1 MICLFFSIGVSAQ
14 KEVIYEVF
22 QRSFFDSNG
31 DGHGDFKGI
40 QQKLDYLQ
48 RLGVNTILL
57 APVYQSDFYDNYFA
71 TDFEKIDPKY
81 GAFTYYRDL
90 VQEVHRRKMK
100 VYLDVQVQY
109 VSAKHPWVTEASKYK
124 GYLVYTDRENK
135 KPYYYKKAPELTL
148 YDGSKGQA
156 VAVNLKDEKVKEYF
170 NKMFKY
176 WMDPNADG
184 KFYEGVD
191 GFRISNMADK
201 LEDSGKL
208 TNLFKDFWAPL
219 LAELK
224 KINAEVKIMAGQDN
238 HTSFGNEYYTK
249 AHIDGVS
256 AFRLQQAIQSF
267 DKKKIETAADS
278 TFNYLPQGRQPV
290 VFIESHDAKRFATIA
305 GGNMAKMKAGAALN
319 VLMGGTPLVYYG
331 QEIGM
336 KGEPAKDAGDGTYI
350 PVREAFEWYAGE
362 TGQGMALWY
371 KDSGPWWDNRNMK
384 SNDGVSFEEQDKDK
398 ASLWSFYQDLM
409 RLRVVQP
416 TLATG
421 KYKAV
426 PNQDEKVVSFIREEG
441 TDKILVVVNLSE
453 ERREAYID
461 PTMTLNFENL
471 KLLIGSPE
479 SNFQRGGRTTVLKPY
494 GVQVWKIL

>member
-1 MICLFFSIGVSAQ
+1 MKRKIVLMICLFFSIGVSAQ

-48 RLGVNTILL
+48 KLGVTTILL
-57 APVYQSDFYDNYFA
+57 SPVYQSDFYDNYFA

-81 GAFTYYRDL
+81 GAFTNYRDL

-100 VYLDVQVQY
+100 IYLDVQVQY
-109 VSAKHPWVTEASKYK
+109 VSAKHPWVTDASKYK
-124 GYLVYTDRENK
+124 GYLVYADKENK
-135 KPYYYKKAPELTL
+135 KPYYYKNTHELTL

-156 VAVNLKDEKVKEYF
+156 VAVNLKEAKVKEYIL
-170 NKMFKY
+170 KMLKY
-176 WMDPNADG
+176 WVDPNADG

-208 TNLFKDFWAPL
+208 TNLLKDFWAPL

-224 KINAEVKIMAGQDN
+224 EFNADIKIIARQDN
-238 HTSFGNEYYTK
+238 RASFGNEYYTK
-249 AHIDGVS
+249 ADVDGVS

-267 DKKKIETAADS
+267 DKKKIEAAADS

-290 VFIESHDAKRFATIA
+290 VFIESHDAKRFATVA
-305 GGNMAKMKAGAALN
+305 GGNRAKMKAGTALN

-336 KGEPAKDAGDGTYI
+336 KGEPVKDAGGAAYASI
-350 PVREAFEWYAGE
+350 PEAFEWYADT
-362 TGQGMALWY
+362 TGQGMAVWY
-371 KDSGPWWDNRNMK
+371 KDSGIKP
-384 SNDGVSFEEQDKDK
+384 NDGISFEEQDKDK
-398 ASLWSFYQDLM
+398 ASLWNFYQDLM

-421 KYKAV
+421 KYKMV
-426 PNQDEKVVSFIREEG
+426 PNQDEKVISFIREEG

-453 ERREAYID
+453 EMREAYID
-461 PTMTLNFENL
+461 PTMTLNLENL

-479 SNFQRGGRTTVLKPY
+479 SNLQRGGRTTVLKPY